1 MLMRKTRKPTL
12 MDKVEG
18 CIGCVIQI
26 IIGVFTF
33 NHNKVEL
40 YKMLFVHTA
49 KGQFESEE
57 E

>member
-1 MLMRKTRKPTL
+1 MRKTRKPTL

-49 KGQFESEE
+49 KGQFEIEE